1 MRVRARTCFAHL
13 GSPALTRDLLLLRV
27 QEQMLADVHAEM
39 LQGRGGLRQGVQRMV
54 MGMDIQIDL
63 DAIRSTA
70 EKWNQQFQADIE
82 QTVLKMV
89 EDAEATVSG
98 AASAA
103 LADASS
109 RGAGQ
114 GSVAEVSALDGRL
127 GKMEKMWG
135 EERRVILRKLQQ
147 LDAAAKDTSTA
158 VAAAAA
164 AATAAAAAATRTMS
178 EGTPPPSQDGS
189 RPGSPVEGGS
199 PPAQSARERGAQLW
213 DKVRAETE
221 PRAAL
226 VLLT

>member
-1 MRVRARTCFAHL
+1 M
-13 GSPALTRDLLLLRV
+13 RV

-39 LQGRGGLRQGVQRMV
+39 LQGRGGLRQVVQRMV

-114 GSVAEVSALDGRL
+114 GSVAE
-127 GKMEKMWG
+127 
-135 EERRVILRKLQQ
+135 
-147 LDAAAKDTSTA
+147 
-158 VAAAAA
+158 
-164 AATAAAAAATRTMS
+164 AT
-178 EGTPPPSQDGS
+178 
-189 RPGSPVEGGS
+189 
-199 PPAQSARERGAQLW
+199 
-213 DKVRAETE
+213 
-221 PRAAL
+221 
-226 VLLT
+226 